1 MKMKKLVSGI
11 VAAIML
17 VLSLASCAA
26 GGKQITVVSREEG
39 SGTRGAFT
47 ELLGIAKGDVDNTT
61 DSAEI
66 SNSTSVVLQTVA
78 GDTNAIGY
86 VSLGSL
92 NDTVKALKVDG
103 IEATVAN
110 IKSGKYKVARPF
122 NIATKAE
129 LSPLAQ
135 DFVKFIMS
143 KEGQSI
149 VVDEGYISVDDNAE
163 SYVSASLSGTITIA
177 GSTSVAP
184 VMDVI
189 ADKYRELNPGVTIE
203 IQQSGSSAGITS
215 AIEGVCDIGMAS
227 RELKDSEKSAGLTPT
242 VIAMD
247 GIAVVVNKE
256 NTVDNLSAENI
267 KGIYVGEITDWAS
280 VSQN

>member
-17 VLSLASCAA
+17 MLSLASCAA

-103 IEATVAN
+103 TEATVAN

-143 KEGQSI
+143 KEGQAI
-149 VVDEGYISVDDNAE
+149 IVDEGYISVDDNAE

-189 ADKYRELNPGVTIE
+189 ADKYRELNPGVSIE

-215 AIEGVCDIGMAS
+215 AIKGVCDIGMAS

>member
-11 VAAIML
+11 VAAVML
-17 VLSLASCAA
+17 MLSLASCAA

-47 ELLGIAKGDVDNTT
+47 ELLGIAKDDVDNTT

-66 SNSTSVVLQTVA
+66 SNSTSVVIQTVA

-143 KEGQSI
+143 KEGQDI
-149 VVDEGYISVDDNAE
+149 VVDEGYIAVDDNAE

-189 ADKYRELNPGVTIE
+189 ADKYRELNPGVSIE

>member
-47 ELLGIAKGDVDNTT
+47 ELLGIAKDDVDNTT

-103 IEATVAN
+103 TEATVAN

-143 KEGQSI
+143 KEGQDI
-149 VVDEGYISVDDNAE
+149 IVDEGYIAVDDNAE

-189 ADKYRELNPGVTIE
+189 ADKYRELNPGVSIE

>member
-11 VAAIML
+11 VAAVML
-17 VLSLASCAA
+17 MLSLASCAA

-47 ELLGIAKGDVDNTT
+47 ELLGIAKDDVDNTT

-143 KEGQSI
+143 KEGQAI
-149 VVDEGYISVDDNAE
+149 VVDEGYIAVDDNAE
-163 SYVSASLSGTITIA
+163 SYVSDSLSGTITIA

-189 ADKYRELNPGVTIE
+189 ADKYRELNPGVSIE